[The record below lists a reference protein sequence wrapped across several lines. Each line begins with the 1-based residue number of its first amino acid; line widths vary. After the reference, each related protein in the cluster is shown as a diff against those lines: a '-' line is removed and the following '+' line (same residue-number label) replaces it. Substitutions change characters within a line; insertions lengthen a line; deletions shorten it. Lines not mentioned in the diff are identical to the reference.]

1 MKRFTIHYD
10 YYATADI
17 TVVAETKEEALKEAD
32 QIEIPLEDFD
42 FDFNE
47 RYVLHEDIINP
58 ENKQNHA

>member
-58 ENKQNHA
+58 ENEQNHA

>member
-1 MKRFTIHYD
+1 MKKFTIHYD

-58 ENKQNHA
+58 ENEQNHA

>member
-42 FDFNE
+42 LDFNE
-47 RYVLHEDIINP
+47 RYVLHEDIINL
-58 ENKQNHA
+58 ENEQNHA

>member
-1 MKRFTIHYD
+1 MKKFTIHYD
-10 YYATADI
+10 YYAMADI

-58 ENKQNHA
+58 ENEQNHA

>member
-1 MKRFTIHYD
+1 MKKFTIHYD

-32 QIEIPLEDFD
+32 QIEIPLEEFD

-58 ENKQNHA
+58 ENEQNHA

>member
-1 MKRFTIHYD
+1 MKKFTIHYD

-47 RYVLHEDIINP
+47 KYVLHEDIINP
-58 ENKQNHA
+58 ENEQNHA

>member
-1 MKRFTIHYD
+1 MKKFTIHYD

-42 FDFNE
+42 LDFNE

-58 ENKQNHA
+58 ENEQNHA

>member
-42 FDFNE
+42 LDFNE

-58 ENKQNHA
+58 ENEQNHA